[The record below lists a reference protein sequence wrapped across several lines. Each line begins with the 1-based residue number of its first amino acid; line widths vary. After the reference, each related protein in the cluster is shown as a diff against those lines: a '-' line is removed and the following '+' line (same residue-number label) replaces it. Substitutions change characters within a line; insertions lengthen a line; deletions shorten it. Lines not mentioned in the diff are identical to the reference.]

1 MKHFDLTK
9 RETLSKAIDFIQ
21 ACNPVLTLGKFIFDK
36 VFGENPS
43 PEEQRKTAIALISEG
58 KKQGVEEM
66 EIEMDSSVAA
76 KLGGEVEGV
85 PIKIKGKMGNKVKMK
100 VKVKYK

>member
-21 ACNPVLTLGKFIFDK
+21 ACNPVLALGKFIFDK

-66 EIEMDSSVAA
+66 EIEMDSGVAA

-85 PIKIKGKMGNKVKMK
+85 PIKIKGRMGNKVKMK
-100 VKVKYK
+100 VKYK